1 MNFFKPI
8 LFLFV
13 GMFLV
18 NICVGQ
24 TKIMSFNIRY
34 DNPNDGSNRWEL
46 RKSEV
51 VALLNYYKPDFF
63 GLQEALP
70 NQIDYIAANLEA
82 YNSIGHGRD
91 GLDTNSEGT
100 PIFYDRENFDLL
112 NSDVFWLSETPEKP
126 SKGWDA
132 SLNRIAVYG
141 VFKSKDSGDIIHI
154 FNVHFDHLGRIA
166 REKSA
171 EQLIKY
177 IKTNN
182 LLNERIVLMG
192 DLNCL
197 PTESPVKILNQYL
210 EDSFKANELG
220 TYGPFGTFNGF
231 DTEKILTQRIDYIFV
246 RNLDVYS
253 YRAIDDKRK
262 NNLYPS
268 DHLPILIKL

>member
-1 MNFFKPI
+1 
-8 LFLFV
+8 
-13 GMFLV
+13 MFLV

-34 DNPNDGSNRWEL
+34 DNLNDGSNRWEL

-70 NQIDYIAANLEA
+70 NQIGYIAANLEA

-91 GLDTNSEGT
+91 GLDSNSEGT

-197 PTESPVKILNQYL
+197 PNESPVKILNQYL